1 MGLFESS
8 FTRFSR
14 RPTPD
19 FQSIPIAKMPTT
31 VYKCIITDQEV
42 FTQYAKSELID
53 DMYYKLTGVMK
64 QEQVIEVNT
73 GQNPSEEEEQDDEE
87 QAMPPTNSLAT
98 ACRLQNVSHNLTGI
112 AKTDK
117 AFYKEKFAEES
128 KTRGAKKPELKAQ
141 LKEKLPKY
149 LKEVVMDQIKKSEFN
164 FYSTEGDDLD
174 LEGILIPC
182 LEYGDKEGDKVEV

>member
-1 MGLFESS
+1 MGPFESS

-14 RPTPD
+14 RPIPD
-19 FQSIPIAKMPTT
+19 FQSRPIAKMPTT

-73 GQNPSEEEEQDDEE
+73 GQNPSEEEEQDDAE

-98 ACRLQNVSHNLTGI
+98 ACRLQNVSHNLTGS

-117 AFYKEKFAEES
+117 ALF
-128 KTRGAKKPELKAQ
+128 AKKPELKAQ

-182 LEYGDKEGDKVEV
+182 LEYGDKEGDKVEMFVWKWAVYEDKY

>member
-1 MGLFESS
+1 
-8 FTRFSR
+8 
-14 RPTPD
+14 
-19 FQSIPIAKMPTT
+19 
-31 VYKCIITDQEV
+31 
-42 FTQYAKSELID
+42 
-53 DMYYKLTGVMK
+53 MYYKLTGVMK

-73 GQNPSEEEEQDDEE
+73 GQNPSEEEEQDDAE

-98 ACRLQNVSHNLTGI
+98 ACRLQNVSHNLTGTP
-112 AKTDK
+112 KTDK
-117 AFYKEKFAEES
+117 AFYKEKFAEYS
-128 KTRGAKKPELKAQ
+128 KALFAKKPELKAQ

-182 LEYGDKEGDKVEV
+182 LEYGDKEGDKVEMFVWKWAVYEDKYVSIRCIYHMRKS

>member
-1 MGLFESS
+1 
-8 FTRFSR
+8 
-14 RPTPD
+14 
-19 FQSIPIAKMPTT
+19 
-31 VYKCIITDQEV
+31 
-42 FTQYAKSELID
+42 
-53 DMYYKLTGVMK
+53 MYYKLTGVMK

-73 GQNPSEEEEQDDEE
+73 GQNPSEEEEQDDAE

-98 ACRLQNVSHNLTGI
+98 ACRLQNVSHNLT
-112 AKTDK
+112 AHPRPTKH
-117 AFYKEKFAEES
+117 F
-128 KTRGAKKPELKAQ
+128 TRKNSLSIPKRFLQKKPELKAQ

-182 LEYGDKEGDKVEV
+182 LEYGDKEGDKVEMFVWKRAVYEDKY

>member
-1 MGLFESS
+1 MGPFESS

-14 RPTPD
+14 RPIPD
-19 FQSIPIAKMPTT
+19 FQSRPIAKMPTT

-64 QEQVIEVNT
+64 QEQ
-73 GQNPSEEEEQDDEE
+73 DDAE

-98 ACRLQNVSHNLTGI
+98 ACRLQNVSHNLTGS

-117 AFYKEKFAEES
+117 AFYKEKFAEYS
-128 KTRGAKKPELKAQ
+128 KVLFAKKP
-141 LKEKLPKY
+141 
-149 LKEVVMDQIKKSEFN
+149 
-164 FYSTEGDDLD
+164 
-174 LEGILIPC
+174 
-182 LEYGDKEGDKVEV
+182 